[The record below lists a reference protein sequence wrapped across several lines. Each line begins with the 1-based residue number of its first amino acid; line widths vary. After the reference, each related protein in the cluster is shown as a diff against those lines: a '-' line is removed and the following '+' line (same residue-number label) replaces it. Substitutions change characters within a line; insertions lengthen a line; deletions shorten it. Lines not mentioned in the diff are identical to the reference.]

1 MPNTNHRKLTDQQV
15 EEIVQL
21 YQDFTQREI
30 ADAYGV
36 SVTTINLIINRR
48 AVVNRLREIDQE
60 AVDNFSVAVT
70 GSRSLGIL

>member
-48 AVVNRLREIDQE
+48 AVANRLREIDQE